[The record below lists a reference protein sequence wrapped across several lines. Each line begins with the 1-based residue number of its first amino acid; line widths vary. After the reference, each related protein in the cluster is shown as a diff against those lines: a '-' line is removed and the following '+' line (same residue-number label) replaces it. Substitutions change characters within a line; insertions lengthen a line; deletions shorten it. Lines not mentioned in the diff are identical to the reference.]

1 VLFTDGLV
9 ESRSADLDEGLT
21 ALLAVATAAGTTDP
35 DELCDRLLAE
45 LTGEYRPDDIALL
58 ALTRLD

>member
-1 VLFTDGLV
+1 V
-9 ESRSADLDEGLT
+9 ESRSTDLDDGL
-21 ALLAVATAAGTTDP
+21 AHLLVAAAASGTTDP